1 MLRFILSA
9 LMAFAVTLP
18 ATASHADGPEF
29 TLKGATV
36 APPNTPWSE
45 LLKRYKKSIRKVA
58 GKRIKVK
65 IFLGGTKGDEL
76 SIVRQVQKGV
86 LQGAGVSTGAMSV
99 IVPELDIVE
108 MPYLFD
114 SYAEADRVLD
124 AVRPIIIEIIEAKG
138 FKLVMYSENGYRSF
152 GSNKPIK
159 SPADMKA
166 MKMRSQESPVHL
178 NTYRAL
184 GASPVSI
191 SVGEVLSSLKTGVVQ
206 GFDNTPLFAQAA
218 SWHQAI
224 KHFTVSEH
232 IYQPALLILNKA
244 WYDKLPQELQA
255 AVIPTNHKLEKKG
268 RKAIRALNG
277 PLLENL
283 TVQKITV
290 HKLTAAEKDAF
301 RKATAPVWAK
311 RRAAATDLGK
321 KLYDAIMAE
330 KAKK

>member
-1 MLRFILSA
+1 MLRSLVSLAMALAIIFPASA
-9 LMAFAVTLP
+9 SFA
-18 ATASHADGPEF
+18 DKPEF
-29 TLKGATV
+29 TLKTATV

-45 LLKRYKKSIRKVA
+45 LLKRYKKTVKKGSE
-58 GKRIKVK
+58 KRIKVK
-65 IFLGGTKGDEL
+65 VYLGGTKGDEL
-76 SIVRQVQKGV
+76 SIVRQVQKGG
-86 LQGAGVSTGAMSV
+86 LQGAGVSTGAMSA
-99 IVPELDIVE
+99 IVTEMDIMEL
-108 MPYLFD
+108 PYLFD
-114 SYAEADRVLD
+114 SFEEADRVLD
-124 AVRPIIIEIIEAKG
+124 AVRPIIIEILEAKG
-138 FKLVMYSENGYRSF
+138 FKLIMYSENGYRCF

-159 SPADMKA
+159 TPADMKA

-191 SVGEVLSSLKTGVVQ
+191 SVGEVLSSLKTGVVD
-206 GFDNTPLFAQAA
+206 GFDNTPLFSQAA

-232 IYQPALLILNKA
+232 IYQPALLILNKK
-244 WYDKLPQELQA
+244 WYDGLPPDLQT
-255 AVIPTNHKLEKKG
+255 AVLPTNRKLEKQG

-283 TVQKITV
+283 RNQNIEV
-290 HKLTAAEKDAF
+290 HTLTDAEKDAF

-311 RRAAATDLGK
+311 RRAAATPLGK

-330 KAKK
+330 KAKQ